1 MRIKEVIVVEG
12 HHDTNVLQQYF
23 DCETIETNGLALSA
37 ETLDLIKEAQQRCGV
52 IIFTDPDYPGEKIR
66 RMINDAVDGCKNAYI
81 EKNKAKTPK
90 KVGVEH
96 ARREDLLE
104 ALEHCFTYTEQ
115 NEVTFTMDDIMELGL
130 QGKADSAVRREWLG
144 RMYHLGKPNAKTLLK
159 RLNLLQVHPDEVRE
173 LLKKGGFA

>member
-37 ETLDLIKEAQQRCGV
+37 ETLELIKEAQQRCGV

-115 NEVTFTMDDIMELGL
+115 NEVTFTMDDIMEIIQNIIEGIMYKGL
-130 QGKADSAVRREWLG
+130 S
-144 RMYHLGKPNAKTLLK
+144 
-159 RLNLLQVHPDEVRE
+159 PDEIAKKKEVRKQKAAE
-173 LLKKGGFA
+173 MNEE